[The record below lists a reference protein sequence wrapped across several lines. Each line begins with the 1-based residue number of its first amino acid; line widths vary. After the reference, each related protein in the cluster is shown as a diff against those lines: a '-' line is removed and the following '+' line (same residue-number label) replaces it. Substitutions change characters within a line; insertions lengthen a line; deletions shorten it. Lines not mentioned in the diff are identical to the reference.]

1 VLFFLVE
8 NDEKVWCFQIFSIN
22 LHSNWNAFQFI
33 AFLFAL
39 ILYRI
44 TTPTAGFF
52 NATDLGETVDYE
64 DNNYIQKSVAFID
77 AHDGHQHDG

>member
-1 VLFFLVE
+1 VE
-8 NDEKVWCFQIFSIN
+8 NDEKVWPFQIFSIN
-22 LHSNWNAFQFI
+22 LHSNWDAFQFI
-33 AFLFAL
+33 TFLFAL

-52 NATDLGETVDYE
+52 SATDTSEAVDYE

-77 AHDGHQHDG
+77 APDGHQRHG